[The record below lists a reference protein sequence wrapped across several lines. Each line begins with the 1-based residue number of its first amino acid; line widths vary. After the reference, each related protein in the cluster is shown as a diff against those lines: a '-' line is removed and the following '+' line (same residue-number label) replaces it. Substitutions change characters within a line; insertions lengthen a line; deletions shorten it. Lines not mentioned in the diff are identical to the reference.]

1 VKTIIS
7 GVLAQTAPTADPEFT
22 LNPTVEQVRAVAA
35 QGPPKPLPGCP
46 AEEAVEAWGA
56 EPSTEM
62 DVTDIDGWPAED
74 AD

>member
-1 VKTIIS
+1 M
-7 GVLAQTAPTADPEFT
+7 ADPEFT
-22 LNPTVEQVRAVAA
+22 LHPTVEQVRAAAA